1 MDIGPWVVF
10 CRKKLRWTQDE
21 LSTKLNVSKATVS
34 SWETGKYIPKMQ
46 SIITLAAF
54 ANEKLPAKLNY
65 ENAEFYATST
75 AKIFYKDAELQDTEV
90 TVIVDVH
97 LKDCFAWRVLD
108 TSLEK
113 VFNKNDV
120 VIVEPNAEFKPAD
133 YVLICTNKTIY
144 VRKIKIIDYS
154 TDHFQFLPE
163 NELFPTLDNK
173 VQEIEIIGV
182 CKEVRRTL

>member
-1 MDIGPWVVF
+1 MDIDSWVVF
-10 CRKKLRWTQDE
+10 CRKKLKWTQDE
-21 LSTKLNVSKATVS
+21 LSIKLGVSKATIS

-65 ENAEFYATST
+65 ETAEFYATSS
-75 AKIFYKDAELQDTEV
+75 AKIFYKDVYLQPTEDTL
-90 TVIVDVH
+90 IVDVH

-113 VFNKNDV
+113 VCRKDDV
-120 VIVEPNAEFKPAD
+120 VIVEPNVEFKPTD
-133 YVLICTNKTIY
+133 YVLIRANKTIY

-173 VQEIEIIGV
+173 VQDIEIIGV